1 MQYRV
6 LLCVLSCG
14 ICFVEQSVACMPHS
28 PDDVFIA
35 RFQAAHAAQEQNSQ
49 FMIELSSDQFIFRS
63 LFDEFRYTRPTQW
76 YSTFSTES
84 VVKNSLIIG
93 LAYTPDGG
101 KPTQYQIASFAM
113 LNCEN
118 DRLII
123 ANPIVPFLAWNK
135 QTSNCAVGNRKTV
148 GILDGFLEHNQSYY
162 LVKLQQKY
170 PTCQHLNTAFS
181 TMGIHD
187 IQHTEDLFSAFKSR
201 WEKLLNYFKSWS

>member
-1 MQYRV
+1 
-6 LLCVLSCG
+6 
-14 ICFVEQSVACMPHS
+14 
-28 PDDVFIA
+28 
-35 RFQAAHAAQEQNSQ
+35 
-49 FMIELSSDQFIFRS
+49 MIELSSDQFIFRS

-101 KPTQYQIASFAM
+101 KPEQYEIVSFAA
-113 LNCEN
+113 LRCEN

-123 ANPIVPFLAWNK
+123 ANPIVPFLACNK
-135 QTSNCAVGNRKTV
+135 QTSNCAIGNRKTV

-162 LVKLQQKY
+162 LTKLQQKY
-170 PTCQHLNTAFS
+170 PTCQQLNAAFP

-187 IQHTEDLFSAFKSR
+187 IQHTEDLFSTFKSW
-201 WEKLLNYFKSWS
+201 WEKLLNYFRLSS

>member
-1 MQYRV
+1 M
-6 LLCVLSCG
+6 
-14 ICFVEQSVACMPHS
+14 EQSVACMPHS

-101 KPTQYQIASFAM
+101 KPEQYEIVSFAA
-113 LNCEN
+113 LRCEN

-135 QTSNCAVGNRKTV
+135 
-148 GILDGFLEHNQSYY
+148 
-162 LVKLQQKY
+162 
-170 PTCQHLNTAFS
+170 
-181 TMGIHD
+181 
-187 IQHTEDLFSAFKSR
+187 
-201 WEKLLNYFKSWS
+201 